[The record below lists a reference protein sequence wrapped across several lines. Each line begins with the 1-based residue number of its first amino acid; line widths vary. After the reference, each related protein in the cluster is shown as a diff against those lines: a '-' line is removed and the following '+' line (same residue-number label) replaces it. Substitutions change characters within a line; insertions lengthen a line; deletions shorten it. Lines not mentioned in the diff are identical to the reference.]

1 MRVPDRTVQ
10 THVKD
15 QLAQLVEAALD
26 TLRGDT
32 LPADGPSHA
41 VHIERTRDERHGDFA
56 TNTAMILCKQAR
68 MKPRDLAQRICDA
81 LPASA
86 LVEKTEIAGPGFI
99 NFYVTRQALSD
110 EIGRILE
117 AGDGYG
123 RSNAGAGT
131 RVLLEFI
138 SANPTGPLHVGH
150 GRHAAYGACLGELL
164 AATGH
169 EVHREYYVNDA
180 GRQMDILAV
189 SLWLRYLEAAGEN
202 VVFPSNGYRGDYI
215 ESLAARLHADRG
227 DEFRHPAAALAKDLP
242 ADGPPDDT
250 PDAKAA
256 SEAHIDALI
265 GRARE
270 LLGADGFEDV
280 LDVAL
285 GAILDD
291 IRDDLRGFGIR
302 IDEYF
307 SERQLKDDKLVQ
319 HAIDVLRD
327 NDVLYE
333 KDGALWFPAT
343 RFGDEKDRVVVR
355 DNGVTTYFASDIAY
369 HLNKRERGYDLLLD
383 VLGADHHGY
392 VARVRAG
399 LEAMGQPGDSLEVR
413 LVQFV
418 ALYRGGEKA
427 QMSTRKGDFVTL
439 RELREDVGDDAA
451 RFFYV
456 MRGNE
461 QHLDFDLA
469 LAKSQTAEN
478 PVYYIQYAHAR
489 ICSVFRQLEE
499 KGLTCDRSR
508 GLDNLHLLDTSREKS
523 LASMLSRYP
532 EVIETAAANRAPQN
546 LVFYLR
552 DLANEFHSNYNST
565 KIIVDSEALRDARL
579 VLAEATRQVVRNGLS
594 ILGVSAPQTM

>member
-1 MRVPDRTVQ
+1 M
-10 THVKD
+10 KD
-15 QLAQLVEAALD
+15 QLAQLVEAALE

-32 LPADGPSHA
+32 LPADGPPHA

-56 TNTAMILCKQAR
+56 TNAAMILCKQAR
-68 MKPRDLAQRICDA
+68 MNPRELAQRICDA

-86 LVEKTEIAGPGFI
+86 LVARTEIAGPGFI
-99 NFYVTRQALSD
+99 NFHVTRQALGD

-117 AGDGYG
+117 AGDDYG
-123 RSNAGAGT
+123 RSQSGAGT

-169 EVHREYYVNDA
+169 DVHREYYVNDA

-189 SLWLRYLEAAGEN
+189 SLWLRYLGTAGEAIA
-202 VVFPSNGYRGDYI
+202 FPSNGYRGDYI
-215 ESLAARLHADRG
+215 EAMAARLHADRG
-227 DEFRHPAAALAKDLP
+227 DALRHPAAAVLDGLP
-242 ADGPPDDT
+242 KDGPRDNT

-265 GRARE
+265 ARARE
-270 LLGADGFEDV
+270 LLGEDAFRDV

-285 GAILDD
+285 NAILDD
-291 IRDDLRGFGIR
+291 IRDDLNGFGIR

-307 SERQLKDDKLVQ
+307 SERKLKDDQLVQ
-319 HAIDVLRD
+319 HAIDVLREK
-327 NDVLYE
+327 DVLYE

-439 RELREDVGDDAA
+439 RELRQDVGDNAA

-469 LAKSQTAEN
+469 SARSKSQTAEN

-489 ICSVFRQLEE
+489 ICSVFRQLDE
-499 KGLTCDRSR
+499 KGLAYDRRR
-508 GLDNLHLLDTSREKS
+508 GLDNLELLDTAREKS
-523 LASMLSRYP
+523 LASMLTRYP
-532 EVIETAAANRAPQN
+532 EIIETAAANRAPQN

-565 KIIVDSEALRDARL
+565 KIIVDSESVRDARL
-579 VLAEATRQVVRNGLS
+579 ALADATRQVIRNGLA
-594 ILGVSAPQTM
+594 ILGVSAPETM